1 MANFTEYGP
10 YCRGGPGRLRN
21 GPMARLLKQS
31 APLGRSPASGLE
43 FCRRRRQTHSLRQS
57 AASFTTDMQASMTIP
72 PVYTTALFSPSGGHG
87 SAFLHRKDTRRD
99 ASPCHYPKFHEG
111 GARSR
116 KRTTKS
122 NAPKI
127 KRCVQIYPIDLSER
141 RAQGI
146 LPAHRLDARWAC
158 VLSLP
163 RARQQRGLKHEATR
177 HCAREFGGENTR
189 IPPGLKARGAKR
201 LTPLKRVSKRSG
213 RQSPNP

>member
-43 FCRRRRQTHSLRQS
+43 FCKRRCQTHSPRQS
-57 AASFTTDMQASMTIP
+57 AASFTTDIQASMTIP

-87 SAFLHRKDTRRD
+87 SAFCTGKTPGGMHPMPL
-99 ASPCHYPKFHEG
+99 PKFHEG

-127 KRCVQIYPIDLSER
+127 KRCVQIYPIDFSER

-146 LPAHRLDARWAC
+146 LPAHRLDARRAC

-163 RARQQRGLKHEATR
+163 RARQQRGLKHEASETLP
-177 HCAREFGGENTR
+177 HREFGGENTR
-189 IPPGLKARGAKR
+189 IPLA
-201 LTPLKRVSKRSG
+201 
-213 RQSPNP
+213 